1 MKIPLMEPSARK
13 SLSGVDTGRLCMA
26 PLQMSCGNLHMS
38 AAGCLVTQVKH
49 RRAAGLYY
57 IYPVATYRVL
67 YKCCA
72 CIIGWRRSSRGSV
85 KVKCL

>member
-13 SLSGVDTGRLCMA
+13 SLSRVDTGRLRMA

-38 AAGCLVTQVKH
+38 VGGCLVTQVKH

-57 IYPVATYRVL
+57 MDPVATDR
-67 YKCCA
+67 A
-72 CIIGWRRSSRGSV
+72 
-85 KVKCL
+85 